1 MNYLGCHFVANIQHF
16 NMLSRYSAINLWRLC
31 LQTQSIGMEV
41 EAVLGMEI
49 CHHHRITLIVL
60 MHSSFQQLS
69 KVVPMDRGPF
79 KGHQPN
85 HM

>member
-1 MNYLGCHFVANIQHF
+1 
-16 NMLSRYSAINLWRLC
+16 
-31 LQTQSIGMEV
+31 MEV

-49 CHHHRITLIVL
+49 CHHHRITQIVL
-60 MHSSFQQLS
+60 MHSGFQQLS